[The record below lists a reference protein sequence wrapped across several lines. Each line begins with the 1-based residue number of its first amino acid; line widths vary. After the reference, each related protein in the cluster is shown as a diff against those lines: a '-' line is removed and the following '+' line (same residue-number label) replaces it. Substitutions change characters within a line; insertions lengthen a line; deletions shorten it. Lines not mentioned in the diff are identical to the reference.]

1 MTGLIGGSVVL
12 IMASA
17 FALVLG
23 WANASAPLIWVS
35 IVASGGAAVC
45 LALAYSAS
53 KQMHEASAP
62 RRRTAR

>member
-12 IMASA
+12 IALSA
-17 FALVLG
+17 FALVFG

-35 IVASGGAAVC
+35 IFASAGAAVC

-53 KQMHEASAP
+53 KQISASEP
-62 RRRTAR
+62 RKRA